1 MVGIERDEEGGR
13 ALLLL
18 PQMIIWPF
26 VVRLIKLAKE
36 HWRGVLNYQA
46 LSDQPSLPLGV
57 QDSQHMMMTA
67 VSPNRIKKLLNNG

>member
-1 MVGIERDEEGGR
+1 MVEIERDEEGGR

-18 PQMIIWPF
+18 SQIVTWPF
-26 VVRLIKLAKE
+26 VVKLIWLARS

-46 LSDQPSLPLGV
+46 LSDHPSLPLGA